1 MKTIL
6 SKLAIASA
14 MLAFAATSAFAETS
28 TAKVPFNFVA
38 NGKHC
43 SAGVYTIYRD
53 PRSSTVRMQSADG
66 ARNMQWVIMP
76 GAPAP
81 NDSRVILT
89 FDRGAG
95 SYALRTVQFHS
106 QITRRL
112 DKKLPEYAPTR
123 TIMGQ

>member
-14 MLAFAATSAFAETS
+14 MLAFAVTSAFAETS

-76 GAPAP
+76 GAPASIETGP
-81 NDSRVILT
+81 SASLLTAMEPGTHSPSPRRDEMRHAKRRSR
-89 FDRGAG
+89 
-95 SYALRTVQFHS
+95 
-106 QITRRL
+106 
-112 DKKLPEYAPTR
+112 
-123 TIMGQ
+123 